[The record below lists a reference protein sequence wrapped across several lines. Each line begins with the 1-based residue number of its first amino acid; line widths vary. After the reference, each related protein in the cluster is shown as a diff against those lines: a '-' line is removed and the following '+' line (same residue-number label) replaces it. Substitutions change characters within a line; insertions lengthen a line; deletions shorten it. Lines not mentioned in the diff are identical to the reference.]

1 MEIFDVVTRIQG
13 FHGNLTT
20 IPTRITSVTIETP
33 LFKWARYTRVLTSP
47 GAPSLKLTYQLNGT
61 IIIQKITGVSMDKSA
76 KKFANKLNLGMMT
89 SMPILY
95 HVLVLSS

>member
-33 LFKWARYTRVLTSP
+33 LFK
-47 GAPSLKLTYQLNGT
+47 
-61 IIIQKITGVSMDKSA
+61 
-76 KKFANKLNLGMMT
+76 
-89 SMPILY
+89 
-95 HVLVLSS
+95 